1 MLTRKLGEIGSA
13 IYRTLIFPFIR
24 IAIECKTKSIMKQH
38 TYVNKGTVLRGRNF
52 IGKGSVLT
60 NTDFGYGSYISV
72 NGDLSNAK
80 VGKYCSIGPNLSSV
94 GGNHPLKN
102 VVSIH
107 PAFYAEENG
116 AGFSYISGESR
127 FEENKYVDESKGYFF
142 EIGNDVWIGANVSIC
157 QGVHIGDGAVVGAGA
172 LVTKDLDPFCI
183 YAGVPAKKIGKRFS
197 KDEREKL
204 LEIKWW
210 DKDEAWIKEHASE
223 FMDAKSF
230 IENYGE
236 QNV

>member
-1 MLTRKLGEIGSA
+1 
-13 IYRTLIFPFIR
+13 
-24 IAIECKTKSIMKQH
+24 MKQH
-38 TYVNKGTVLRGRNF
+38 TYINKGTILRGRNF

-94 GGNHPLKN
+94 GGNHPLEN
-102 VVSIH
+102 AVSTH
-107 PAFYAEENG
+107 PAFYAEKNG
-116 AGFSYISGESR
+116 AGFSYISGKSK
-127 FEENKYVDESKGYFF
+127 FEENRYVDESKGYFF
-142 EIGNDVWIGANVSIC
+142 EVGNDVWIGANVSIC

-172 LVTKDLDPFCI
+172 LVNKDLESFGI
-183 YAGVPAKKIGKRFS
+183 YAGVPAKKIGERFEN
-197 KDEREKL
+197 DEKEKL

-210 DKDEAWIKEHASE
+210 DKDEAWIKEQALE
-223 FMDAKSF
+223 FMDAKRF